1 MPGIPK
7 DVAIQKQ
14 LTQIHIDHWVNNV
27 VFHPKWWL
35 LIILLVLLWIIWWKT
50 AVRSG
55 LRGICL
61 YAGLMSIIA
70 LGINE
75 YGQELTFWEYPIDV
89 IPIFPPLSSI
99 NLILFILIYSI
110 VYQYFRTGRKFI
122 AASIIASAVI
132 SFILEPV
139 LAMIGFYHL
148 LKWKYYLSFP
158 LYVIASAAVWYMTN
172 KIINIE
178 RAVKKA

>member
-1 MPGIPK
+1 MSGIPK
-7 DVAIQKQ
+7 DVEIQKQ
-14 LTQIHIDHWVNNV
+14 LTELHLEHWVNNV

-35 LIILLVLLWIIWWKT
+35 LIILLILLWIIWWKT
-50 AVRSG
+50 AMRAG

-61 YAGLMSIIA
+61 YAGLMSITA

-75 YGQELTFWEYPIDV
+75 YGEELTLWEYPIDV

-99 NLILFILIYSI
+99 NLILMILVYSI
-110 VYQYFRTGRKFI
+110 IYQYFRTGRRFM
-122 AASIIASAVI
+122 AASATASAVI

-139 LAMIGFYHL
+139 LSTIGFYHL
-148 LKWKYYLSFP
+148 LRWEYYFSFL
-158 LYVIASAAVWYMTN
+158 LYIIASTVVWYITN

-178 RAVKKA
+178 RSVKKV